1 MWRMADVKAFRRR
14 ALAPPDAAG
23 WAELLAAI
31 RGVDGGWE
39 YFTAEQL
46 LEEFTHPLRDFARG
60 SLAVYD
66 GAAMVGYGVLV
77 SGSEADPVHEMRHD
91 GGVHPAYRGRG
102 IGSTLLAWA
111 EEAAVP
117 LHRERFPGRPL
128 SLMGSCVSTNA
139 GAAALFAAHGYQ
151 PVRWFHAMER
161 DLAVPMP
168 EPGVPEPAVPG
179 RVVPPPGTEIVGY
192 RPERSADARLVYN
205 EAFRDHWGESEM
217 SEKEWDHFTSL
228 GAFRPALSFL
238 AYSEGEA
245 VGVIVGFEFGA
256 YAEETGIRDLY
267 IPLIGT
273 RRAARKRGVASALLR
288 KVLTEAKAAG
298 FGQVSLKVDADSPTG
313 ALGLY
318 QRAGFVVDHTDVAQ
332 AKPLLR

>member
-1 MWRMADVKAFRRR
+1 MWRMADGKVFHRRPI
-14 ALAPPDAAG
+14 APGDAAD

-31 RGVDGGWE
+31 RQADGGWE
-39 YFTAEQL
+39 YFTQEQL
-46 LEEFTHPLRDFARG
+46 LEDFEHPLRDFDRG
-60 SLAVYD
+60 SVAVYD
-66 GAAMVGYGVLV
+66 GAAMVGYGALV
-77 SGSEADPVHEMRHD
+77 SGGVADPVHEMRCD

-102 IGSTLLAWA
+102 IGSSLLGWA

-139 GAAALFAAHGYQ
+139 EAAALFAAHGYQ

-161 DLAVPMP
+161 DLAQA
-168 EPGVPEPAVPG
+168 VPEP
-179 RVVPPPGTEIVGY
+179 VVPPDAEIVGY
-192 RPERSADARLVYN
+192 TLERSAAARLVYN

-217 SEKEWDHFTSL
+217 SEEEWDHFIAL
-228 GAFRPALSFL
+228 GVFRPALSFL
-238 AYSEGEA
+238 AYADGEPA
-245 VGVIVGFEFGA
+245 GVIFGFEFDA
-256 YAEETGIRDLY
+256 YAEETGVRDLY

-273 RRAARKRGVASALLR
+273 RRAARKRGIASALLR

-298 FGQVSLKVDADSPTG
+298 FGQVTLKVDADSPTG

-318 QRAGFVVDHTDVAQ
+318 QRTGFVVDHSDVAQ
-332 AKPLLR
+332 AKSLLP